1 VAQPNPAQP
10 PSRIRLP
17 GQRELRGWGTKG
29 TEEWA
34 ARSAGKHFGL
44 LSVPEKLQ
52 CPAWDTLSGYTCP
65 GAAASTR
72 FATRQ
77 RLGVCWL
84 CYASYGPQRIAH
96 ELNRRGIPVGK
107 TAVHGVL
114 KRHRL
119 NNRRERLEWV
129 RKAHGEIVTRAEL
142 ESARDKAKTR
152 HIQAKEPGELV
163 GIDTFYV
170 GCLKGVGRIYQLTA
184 CDTASS
190 FAWAKLYTDKS
201 VRSTVDFL
209 NHITGNAQGVTI
221 KAVLTDNGLEFTT
234 NWESGNHRFEKA
246 LKEQGIKHRYTR
258 VKHPWTNGFV
268 ERLNRTILEEFYQV
282 ALRKKRYLLLEE
294 LQQDL
299 SSFIQHYNFF
309 RPHQGYRLNGSLP
322 ADIFCGLKNAA

>member
-1 VAQPNPAQP
+1 MTDHQQAIHLRKLAIKLFEESGNVSQVCKQLGR
-10 PSRIRLP
+10 SRTWFYKWVVRFRRSGELGLHNQQRL
-17 GQRELRGWGTKG
+17 
-29 TEEWA
+29 A
-34 ARSAGKHFGL
+34 
-44 LSVPEKLQ
+44 
-52 CPAWDTLSGYTCP
+52 CPANRTPLDIEGLIL
-65 GAAASTR
+65 AAAEDNP
-72 FATRQ
+72 
-77 RLGVCWL
+77 
-84 CYASYGPQRIAH
+84 SYGPQRMAH

-107 TAVHGVL
+107 TAIYGVL

-129 RKAHGEIVTRAEL
+129 RKAHGEIVTRTEL

-209 NHITGNAQGVTI
+209 KHITGNTQGVTI

-246 LKEQGIKHRYTR
+246 LIEQGINHRYTR

-299 SSFIQHYNFF
+299 ASFIQHYNFF